1 MDNIYS
7 NLFQTGGLSQD
18 GRQRGCGVCGKTN
31 EAAKLPGSS
40 GKVMDEGKSL
50 GFKSSVLDDSE
61 DMEVLEENFE
71 GAKTEYR

>member
-18 GRQRGCGVCGKTN
+18 GRQQGHGICCKTD

-50 GFKSSVLDDSE
+50 GFKLSVP
-61 DMEVLEENFE
+61 
-71 GAKTEYR
+71 